1 MKSDCIAIGDSEGF
15 CSDRN
20 PTIVLI
26 ASLNRGERSMSV
38 RPQIL
43 KSIMPAIPFLIL
55 LRQSLVQQGTAQ
67 GITREWAGKKGVGQ

>member
-1 MKSDCIAIGDSEGF
+1 
-15 CSDRN
+15 
-20 PTIVLI
+20 
-26 ASLNRGERSMSV
+26 MSV

-55 LRQSLVQQGTAQ
+55 LTQSLVQQGTAQ